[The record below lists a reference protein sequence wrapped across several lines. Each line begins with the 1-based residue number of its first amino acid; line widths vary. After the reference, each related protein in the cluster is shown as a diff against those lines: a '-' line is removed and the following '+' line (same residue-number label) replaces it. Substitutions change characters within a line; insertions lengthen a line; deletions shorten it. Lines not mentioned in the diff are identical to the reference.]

1 MRHVGLLGVVG
12 ETMALLDLG
21 LLWRYHAPRLSSSA
35 PWHCFP
41 SDKFFFP
48 SILRLSRTGSCGER
62 TRTISLSV
70 FPRES
75 HSTRDKLKTP
85 RDRT

>member
-12 ETMALLDLG
+12 ETMALLGLG
-21 LLWRYHAPRLSSSA
+21 LLWRSHAPRLSSSA

-48 SILRLSRTGSCGER
+48 SILRLSRTGF
-62 TRTISLSV
+62 SLSV

-75 HSTRDKLKTP
+75 HSTRDKLKAP

>member
-1 MRHVGLLGVVG
+1 MRHVGLLGAVG
-12 ETMALLDLG
+12 ETMALMG
-21 LLWRYHAPRLSSSA
+21 LLWTYRAPRLSSSA

-41 SDKFFFP
+41 SNKFFF
-48 SILRLSRTGSCGER
+48 SAILRLSRTGF
-62 TRTISLSV
+62 SLSV

-75 HSTRDKLKTP
+75 HSTRDKLMTL